1 MGLSFLLKNFLR
13 GIENYFVI
21 VVREVIEMDI
31 ELAVQ
36 SVQAGKETD
45 YKYIVT
51 YYENKIYTTVFR
63 IVRQHDIA
71 QDLVQEIFIKVFY
84 NLHKYKAV
92 GSFNA
97 WLYRI
102 VVNQCYD
109 YLRKQPKQS
118 ILEEIEFIEKQYP
131 ENMILQKEQ
140 LHQLDQLLHQLD
152 KTEYFILLLRYVNEL
167 SYDEISEVLE
177 IPLNEVRNKLHRSK
191 RKLRQLATT
200 KGGYFHEMQ

>member
-1 MGLSFLLKNFLR
+1 M
-13 GIENYFVI
+13 
-21 VVREVIEMDI
+21 EVIQVDI

-36 SVQAGKETD
+36 NVKSGKETD
-45 YKYIVT
+45 FSYIVK
-51 YYENKIYTTVFR
+51 YYEKKMYTTVFR
-63 IVRQHDIA
+63 LVRQHDIA

-84 NLHKYKAV
+84 NLHKYKAP

-109 YLRKQPKQS
+109 YLRKQPKQPM
-118 ILEEIEFIEKQYP
+118 LEEVEFVDNQSPEK
-131 ENMILQKEQ
+131 MILQKEQ
-140 LHQLDQLLHQLD
+140 LDQLDQLLDKLD

-167 SYDEISEVLE
+167 SYEEISEVLQ

-191 RKLRQLATT
+191 RKLRQVATT